1 MSTDKGNIDIF
12 GPAYP
17 FMSRLVGLSNTMTKV
32 IINIKKFPFNEKI
45 YEKFVSEFAQRQNPK
60 KAKFLEEI

>member
-1 MSTDKGNIDIF
+1 MMPAEKGSIDIF

-32 IINIKKFPFNEKI
+32 IINIKKFPFNDKI
-45 YEKFVSEFAQRQNPK
+45 Y
-60 KAKFLEEI
+60 

>member
-1 MSTDKGNIDIF
+1 MTPEKGNIDIF
-12 GPAYP
+12 GSAYP

-45 YEKFVSEFAQRQNPK
+45 YEKFVSEFA
-60 KAKFLEEI
+60 

>member
-1 MSTDKGNIDIF
+1 MISSEKGNIEIF

-32 IINIKKFPFNEKI
+32 IINIKKFPFNENI
-45 YEKFVSEFAQRQNPK
+45 YQEFVSEFA
-60 KAKFLEEI
+60 